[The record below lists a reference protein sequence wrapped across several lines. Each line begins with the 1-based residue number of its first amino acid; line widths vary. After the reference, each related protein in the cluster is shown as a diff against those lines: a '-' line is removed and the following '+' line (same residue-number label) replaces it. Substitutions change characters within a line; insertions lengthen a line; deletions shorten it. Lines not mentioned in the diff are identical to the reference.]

1 MNNLKGIKVKS
12 VDKSNNQD
20 VYDINVDDV
29 HHYILKGGYITHNT
43 MDLFPQ
49 EVMKGG
55 RSLYYSA
62 SNITFLTKAKLK
74 TGQED
79 EHDMQSGIIVTA
91 KAVKNRQVKPKKVK
105 FEISFE
111 KGCNPY
117 VGLDMFCTP
126 ENFEELGIA
135 KGKYEKYKT
144 PKEMVDEDTGEITV
158 VEGEFK
164 KGGNRWYIRHL
175 DKMVWT
181 KNLFTSKVFTPEVL
195 DKIDMFA
202 QEYFKYNSMD
212 DMVNED
218 EDDDT
223 DDDYID
229 KDLDDTDIDDM
240 F

>member
-1 MNNLKGIKVKS
+1 MDNLKGIKVKS
-12 VDKSNNQD
+12 VEQSTKQD

-43 MDLFPQ
+43 MDIYPQ

-62 SNITFLTKAKLK
+62 SNITFLSKAKLK
-74 TGQED
+74 TGDED
-79 EHDMQSGIIVTA
+79 AHDMQSGIIVTA
-91 KAVKNRQVKPKKVK
+91 KGVKNRQVKPKKVK

-111 KGCNPY
+111 KGCNPF

-126 ENFEELGIA
+126 ENFETLGIA
-135 KGKYEKYKT
+135 KGKYEKFKT
-144 PKEMVDEDTGEITV
+144 PKEMVDEDTGEVTT

-181 KNLFTSKVFTPEVL
+181 KNLFKPEIFTPEIL
-195 DKIDMFA
+195 EKIEPIA
-202 QEYFKYNSMD
+202 QSYFKYNSID
-212 DMVNED
+212 DMVED
-218 EDDDT
+218 SDIMDA

-229 KDLDDTDIDDM
+229 QDLDDTDIDDM